1 MAQLGRFLILYHHQL
16 LIDGP
21 STSNPYSLLL
31 CVVPPSSSDLIFRL
45 FLSLSLSDGNSEWV
59 LLRPVH
65 IEFKG
70 E

>member
-31 CVVPPSSSDLIFRL
+31 CVMPPSSSSDLIFRL
-45 FLSLSLSDGNSEWV
+45 FLFLFRTAVQSGSSYG
-59 LLRPVH
+59 RCT
-65 IEFKG
+65 
-70 E
+70 